1 MVPWLY
7 KLNDYK
13 GIKKMNKIEKKI
25 QELET
30 KLEEK
35 LMSMPQKSIEE
46 LLKESEI
53 LFPKKGKI

>member
-46 LLKESEI
+46 LLKESEM

>member
-1 MVPWLY
+1 MKTMLQVR
-7 KLNDYK
+7 
-13 GIKKMNKIEKKI
+13 KMK
-25 QELET
+25 ELET

-46 LLKESEI
+46 LLKQSEM

>member
-13 GIKKMNKIEKKI
+13 GIKKMTKIEKKI

-46 LLKESEI
+46 LLKESEM